1 MSKGCKYPKGL
12 EYKHCVYC
20 PDYAGCDSAK
30 PSAEDLRELMAYYER
45 KHNSSV
51 PIL

>member
-20 PDYAGCDSAK
+20 PYYECCDSAK
-30 PSAEDLRELMAYYER
+30 PSIEDLRESMGLTMR
-45 KHNSSV
+45 GNII
-51 PIL
+51 IL